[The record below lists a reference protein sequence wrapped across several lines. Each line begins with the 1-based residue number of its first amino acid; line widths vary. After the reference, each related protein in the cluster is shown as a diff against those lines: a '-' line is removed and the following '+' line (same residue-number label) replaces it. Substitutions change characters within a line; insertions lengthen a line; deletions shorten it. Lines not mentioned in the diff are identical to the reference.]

1 MIYRQWVISM
11 KNYKFCDSNLSAHG
25 GCDFIRLELKQSEIN
40 SHIGG
45 EPGESTL
52 ILNTII
58 TKADV
63 VEFANRLKLI
73 IKDK

>member
-1 MIYRQWVISM
+1 M
-11 KNYKFCDSNLSAHG
+11 KTKSYNLSDSNLSAHG

-52 ILNTII
+52 ILNTIL

-63 VEFANRLKLI
+63 VALAKHLKLI